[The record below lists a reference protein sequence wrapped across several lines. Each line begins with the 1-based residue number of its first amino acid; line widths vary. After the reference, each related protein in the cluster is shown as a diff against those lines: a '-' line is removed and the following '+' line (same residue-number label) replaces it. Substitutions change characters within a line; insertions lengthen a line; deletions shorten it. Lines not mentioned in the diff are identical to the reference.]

1 MVCVCA
7 CLLSKLET
15 GLELTSSSDPSP
27 FVLAVISTGVGRGS
41 TLPIGPVWGYGESP
55 FNKLAENRGT
65 SS

>member
-41 TLPIGPVWGYGESP
+41 TIPIGPVSG
-55 FNKLAENRGT
+55 
-65 SS
+65 